1 MTHSVPFRIIQIPHQ
16 GFHIMCV
23 MEMSGYKLNVL
34 IDTGASLTVF
44 DVNRFK
50 NIYPQQ
56 EVSPY
61 ENSFRG
67 ITSHAIPTWSATVE
81 VLDIG
86 SLQLTD
92 LRILLVDLASINQTY
107 AHYDLPRI
115 DAVLGGDLLLAL
127 KTRIDYASR
136 TLILETTT

>member
-1 MTHSVPFRIIQIPHQ
+1 
-16 GFHIMCV
+16 
-23 MEMSGYKLNVL
+23 MSGYKLNVL